1 MKIICWNIKKKKEF
15 YDYLADLC
23 QAELPDIL
31 VLSEIELNPALV
43 LKKLNA
49 SSTRYYFIPTKAT
62 NQHIYALTPDRFFT
76 LLESSSRYAVFKVSP
91 PLMEPFLL
99 VSVHLPD
106 KKSWLECGQKYES
119 IAVAGSIARI
129 EDSRRS
135 RTRW

>member
-49 SSTRYYFIPTKAT
+49 SSTRYY
-62 NQHIYALTPDRFFT
+62 
-76 LLESSSRYAVFKVSP
+76 
-91 PLMEPFLL
+91 
-99 VSVHLPD
+99 
-106 KKSWLECGQKYES
+106 
-119 IAVAGSIARI
+119 AREQSEI
-129 EDSRRS
+129 REHRRGLK
-135 RTRW
+135 